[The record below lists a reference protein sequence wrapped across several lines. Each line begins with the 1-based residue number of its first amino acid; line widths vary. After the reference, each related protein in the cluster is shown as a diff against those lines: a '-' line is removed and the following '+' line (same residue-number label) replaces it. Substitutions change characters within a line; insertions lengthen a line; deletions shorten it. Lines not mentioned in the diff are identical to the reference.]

1 MVKTWGRR
9 IVGKGLRLVLRI
21 AGRVYVPGSRL
32 EDAMR
37 VARRLS
43 AQQLACTLGYFHNWL
58 EPQRQE
64 TPEQVAAVCRRIIA
78 AIAELPGQAYLSVKA
93 PALAYD
99 AGLLDQIAGAAR
111 DAGML
116 LHFDSH
122 EPLTADATLACV
134 RNALAEGAAVG
145 LSVPGRWRR
154 SLADADLACE
164 LGVRVRV
171 VKGEWPDPLD
181 ADMDMREGFLRVVER
196 LAGRAAS
203 VALASHDPWLVREAL
218 LRLRAAGT
226 PCEIELLHGLPKR
239 RLLALARE
247 FSVPVRVY
255 IPFGIAW
262 RPYALAKAAD
272 NPRLLWWV
280 IRDSVVGLL
289 LSLRRLPG
297 RIWS

>member
-1 MVKTWGRR
+1 MMVKVWVRR
-9 IVGKGLRLVLRI
+9 SVGKGLRLLLRI
-21 AGRVYVPGSRL
+21 AGRVYVPGCRL

-43 AQQLACTLGYFHNWL
+43 QQQIACTLGYFHNWL
-58 EPQRQE
+58 EPRRQE
-64 TPEQVAAVCRRIIA
+64 SPEQVAAVCRQIIA
-78 AIAELPGQAYLSVKA
+78 AIAKLPGRPYVSVKA

-99 AGLLDQIAGAAR
+99 ADLLNQIASAAR
-111 DAGML
+111 DSDML

-122 EPLTADATLACV
+122 EPATADATLACV
-134 RNALAEGAAVG
+134 RGAVAQGAAVG

-181 ADMDMREGFLRVVER
+181 AGMDMREGFLRVVER
-196 LAGRAAS
+196 LAGRVPL

-226 PCEIELLHGLPKR
+226 PSEIELLHGLPRR

-262 RPYALAKAAD
+262 RPYALGKAAD

-280 IRDSVVGLL
+280 VHDSVVGLL
-289 LSLRRLPG
+289 LSLRR
-297 RIWS
+297 

>member
-1 MVKTWGRR
+1 MVKRWVRR
-9 IVGKGLRLVLRI
+9 IAGKGLRLVLRI

-43 AQQLACTLGYFHNWL
+43 AQQIACTLGYFHNWL
-58 EPQRQE
+58 DPRRQE
-64 TPEQVAAVCRRIIA
+64 TPEQVAAVCRQIIA
-78 AIAELPGQAYLSVKA
+78 AISPLPGRAYLSVKA

-99 AGLLDQIAGAAR
+99 VDLLSQIAATAR
-111 DAGML
+111 DSGML

-122 EPLTADATLACV
+122 EPSTAEATLDCV
-134 RNALAEGAAVG
+134 RNAVAAGAAVG
-145 LSVPGRWRR
+145 LSLPGRWRR

-171 VKGEWPDPLD
+171 VKGEWPDPLG
-181 ADMDMREGFLRVVER
+181 AGMDMREGFLSVVER
-196 LAGRAAS
+196 LAGRATL

-262 RPYALAKAAD
+262 RPYALGKVAA
-272 NPRLLWWV
+272 NPRMLWWV
-280 IRDSVVGLL
+280 VRDSVLGLL
-289 LSLRRLPG
+289 LSLRR
-297 RIWS
+297 